1 MDIGRLTAT
10 LAVQNRGFVEA
21 NRAMQNLQKTTLQ
34 AVNIINNRLDAL
46 EGQVGALTGKLTAMG
61 QASASANRMIGDSTA
76 AGVGKAT
83 ASFDTLSSKMHQ
95 AAMGLRSFGWL
106 ATTVFTLP
114 IAAAGKTVL
123 KSYSEFEYSM
133 MKIVGLVGIAR
144 SEIEQWS
151 VSVKEMS
158 KSIGR
163 SPLELAD
170 ALYYVTSSGYKT
182 AAALGVVEQSAKAAA
197 AGLGET
203 QDIADLVTSVM
214 NAYGQGNISV
224 AKTLDVLTAAVREGK
239 GEASQYAK
247 VLGSVV
253 PFAAQLGVT
262 FDEVSGAVASM
273 TLSGASAANAA
284 TYLRNIFMKLLKPA
298 KQSEDALRAMG
309 SSTAELRNMLGEQ
322 GLMPTLIKIR
332 ELTNT
337 YGEDMLGKVIPNIR
351 AMLAELML
359 TGKNLEYNQQVME
372 SVTNSNMDL
381 AKAYQA
387 VYDVTKNRLNRA
399 NAELKSSLIDL
410 GESLKE
416 TIIPILENLAKTLA
430 NIVEWFIALDDST
443 KRTVLGFTAFL
454 ALIGPASLIASTFG
468 LAIHQ
473 VAVWV
478 NGLARAM
485 GVLRVATI
493 GASGPIGAAITLL
506 GVGVVALA
514 RYQKRLTDAARDN
527 NVFEKTLVDVNGE
540 IKKLKELTAV
550 DYSIL
555 GPEAIGKMNV
565 QARNEVLKLTEG
577 IQEAFMRGFEDNNSL
592 KNMEVTIGGVTDKLK
607 NFSQETQEAFKSKL
621 AKKYTDEVVQGWET
635 IGKTRQKFLM
645 KEAGPQDDYLSKILI
660 PNLLLA
666 KKQYDETS
674 VAAENWYKTWQEQ
687 LENSRKTGTQT
698 EDTFNATAALALMN
712 EQLRQIGVLE
722 KAYAELGVEGYDA
735 NKERLELYN
744 DALREFIENGHG
756 SDAAAKAMA
765 EAIKNLSLIV
775 ETSKNKLYQFGEAWS
790 FIEAK
795 EKALG
800 DGFDATAG
808 KLSMYN
814 EMLDT
819 FIETTTEAA
828 KTGAD
833 LNKVTEAFVKHNGAD
848 IFEGNV
854 PTTYEETLSRIV
866 ELIQKY
872 IDVGAS
878 EELQKSIDLLEK
890 QAKAFGDLD
899 IYLELLKKR
908 MQVTRSEMVKLAN
921 ASKEGINSQAF
932 KDAAKAFLDLKDA
945 YIDLEASLDAEVVLG
960 VAKAFGSYASAMDM
974 VNVATNITEA
984 KIRSLYEVI
993 ESNRGEAW
1001 TAEMEEQMGN
1011 LKDLREE
1018 VLKTQLA
1025 MESLGWIA
1033 NLWDKLT
1040 DSIGEADEKWAK
1052 WVGNILRAIPQ
1063 VLAFMQKYGEL
1074 FGITFGNSKAQAILE
1089 KSVQNR
1095 NLEAASIEKVALA
1108 KQNENIAIAASL
1120 PLRAQANLLSEAM
1133 VLSKNTELDAIAK
1146 LIPATTT
1153 ETGAKV
1159 ADAGASAQAA
1169 VANSVNAATAIVA
1182 ANAKAAEALASAV
1195 AEAAKMPFPY
1205 SLVAIALNS
1214 AAVTAA
1220 LSVPIPMVTKM
1231 ATGGVVPEGYPNDTF
1246 PALLSSGETVIPK
1259 GKAGE
1264 YAEKL
1269 IKEKQQKK
1277 RLVEFSPETE
1287 ISSILIPKLQHGG
1300 EIPPGYPNDTY
1311 PAFLSSGETV
1321 LPKKLDFTGF
1331 AFGFERMQRDTA
1343 GAIRAADTLSD
1354 RIHNFFADMATG
1366 VLTWGMQFR
1375 RPRPEEI
1382 EAGRGSWGERLPL
1395 ITEAATYGM
1404 LDEMTG
1410 KLTSLIPD
1418 AVKAVKGSVI
1428 TAKVPMEQASLGS
1441 LFDAFE
1447 VKYYQR
1453 LNAVEEGNQWL
1464 FNWLNDPATQKR
1476 YDALIKEDPTFD
1488 IMQYRGKDRTMFESD
1503 LVDWD
1508 DLTESAAN
1516 AFQRA
1521 AGLAGKGTF
1530 KPALNEYMAFVR
1542 PDLPLAKTTST
1553 AVHEATHRL
1562 TKGEELIPPMMK
1574 RDLKSVMYDASDP
1587 IGFLNDS
1594 PLFSEMLGEV
1604 ADNPD
1609 EIKGL
1614 LSEVT
1619 KDLKYYSK
1627 PTEVYARMMS
1637 VRHAA
1642 GLKPGEEITQEVGD
1656 RISDLF
1662 FDSDVVENMQPFI
1675 KDLDG
1680 LFKLMNKL
1688 PVAAGLTAGGLALSS
1703 NEASAKE
1710 YEKSK
1715 EKYPEVFKVID
1726 QRTTDTITGKPVS
1739 DYSKL
1744 HGSFDATFV
1753 EEVVKKALA
1762 RGIDPY
1768 TALAIPHVETGGTPS
1783 GSANPFAVNYENPQ
1797 QLEKLIADPIGASLD
1812 ILRQKLKLA
1821 DKLGYDTYAKMV
1833 QMYNGMGTLTQ
1844 GAVGGK
1850 KAYGIE
1856 IPDEGIKMR
1865 ENPLYGKRVEDVR
1878 NNILMQNEELV
1889 SFVESL
1895 MKDYPQPTFPSTL
1908 YKPEPPP
1915 PIEYETSLPVTEPAV
1930 AAVYKFIEALQL
1942 LESQVVNTAASTQQL
1957 TAATQAAETTAEAT
1971 QAVESAGD
1979 ASKASTVAAS
1989 AAGAASNIVSTA
2001 IQGGN
2006 VGKAMVAGV
2015 GTTMTTAVTDWLT
2028 PMLSAIPI
2036 IGPFLAPLLGG
2047 LFGGLFS
2054 GMASKMAKGGIIP
2067 PGYPNDS
2074 FPALLSSGETVLPKE
2089 YKDMPQM
2096 QDVLS
2101 KLTKQGSIPSG
2112 TISDELQLLLSTY
2125 EINFP
2130 EEKFKS
2136 LFAPLM
2142 KQPRVTAEKALDTR
2156 KKVTSRIYNYNNYS
2170 KNLTQISKAQANKT
2184 NAMLKLRKEST
2195 IGVTNSL
2202 AKLSKGILGNDKTL
2216 NQLTRSNKAS
2226 RDMRV
2231 KDASFNSIDRL
2242 TRVMK
2247 ENKVK
2252 ARVSGGTNNEVGNIQ
2267 LFEKISK
2274 MKRTNDKSLA
2284 YLTRIS
2290 RGTEMTEKMLAGAD
2304 YYPNVARMAG
2314 GGAVPPG
2321 YPNDSFPAFLS
2332 SGEYVLP
2339 SNVRTDVR
2347 NIEQKP
2353 QKISIVVDGKVSGK
2367 DLMLVLRRANV
2378 MS

>member
-735 NKERLELYN
+735 NKERLDLYN
-744 DALREFIENGHG
+744 DTLRDFIENGHG

-819 FIETTTEAA
+819 FIETTTEAVRNGEDLA
-828 KTGAD
+828 AVTKEFIEQSGTG
-833 LNKVTEAFVKHNGAD
+833 V
-848 IFEGNV
+848 FEGMV
-854 PTTYEETLSRIV
+854 PEGYEQTLTRIV
-866 ELIQKY
+866 ELIKKY
-872 IDVGAS
+872 TDLVSS
-878 EELQKSIDLLEK
+878 EELQKSIDVLKE
-890 QAKAFGDLD
+890 QAAAFGDVD
-899 IYLELLKKR
+899 IQVELLKKNI
-908 MQVTRSEMVKLAN
+908 QITRSLMNKYAKEFGIASTQFQNAAAMYTEFKQALVDVEGALDASYVKLLTTEFGRFGDKMN
-921 ASKEGINSQAF
+921 M
-932 KDAAKAFLDLKDA
+932 
-945 YIDLEASLDAEVVLG
+945 LG
-960 VAKAFGSYASAMDM
+960 VATS
-974 VNVATNITEA
+974 ITES
-984 KIRSLYEVI
+984 KIRELLTIAEKD
-993 ESNRGEAW
+993 RGETW
-1001 TAEMEEQMGN
+1001 QRSMAEQIN
-1011 LKDLREE
+1011 LLGKLRKEAE
-1018 VLKTQLA
+1018 RMDVIDDVINGFST
-1025 MESLGWIA
+1025 
-1033 NLWDKLT
+1033 LWDKL
-1040 DSIGEADEKWAK
+1040 SQLAGEADQKWMQF
-1052 WVGNILRAIPQ
+1052 VGDVLNAIPQ
-1063 VLAFMQKYGEL
+1063 IIELYRKYAKV
-1074 FGITFGNSKAQAILE
+1074 IDATNKSKVVEAVIEKAVNASKQTGTVTIEQNTIAQQA
-1089 KSVQNR
+1089 NA
-1095 NLEAASIEKVALA
+1095 AASAQSA
-1108 KQNENIAIAASL
+1108 MASATDAAASGT
-1120 PLRAQANLLSEAM
+1120 N
-1133 VLSKNTELDAIAK
+1133 AIAK
-1146 LIPATTT
+1146 GGEA
-1153 ETGAKV
+1153 V
-1159 ADAGASAQAA
+1159 ASA
-1169 VANSVNAATAIVA
+1169 TA
-1182 ANAKAAEALASAV
+1182 EG
-1195 AEAAKMPFPY
+1195 AKMPFPY
-1205 SLVAIALNS
+1205 SLVAIALGV
-1214 AAVTAA
+1214 AAVIAA
-1220 LSVPIPMVTKM
+1220 LRTAIPRPAKM
-1231 ATGGVVPEGYPNDTF
+1231 AKGGTVPEGYPNDSF
-1246 PALLSSGETVIPK
+1246 PALLTSGETVIPK
-1259 GKAGE
+1259 GKANE
-1264 YAEKL
+1264 YAEKIL
-1269 IKEKQQKK
+1269 KGKQEKK
-1277 RLVEFSPETE
+1277 RLVEFSPDTE

-1300 EIPPGYPNDTY
+1300 VIPAGYPNDSF
-1311 PAFLSSGETV
+1311 AAMLSSGEAV
-1321 LPKKLDFTGF
+1321 LPLNELED
-1331 AFGFERMQRDTA
+1331 
-1343 GAIRAADTLSD
+1343 
-1354 RIHNFFADMATG
+1354 
-1366 VLTWGMQFR
+1366 VL
-1375 RPRPEEI
+1375 
-1382 EAGRGSWGERLPL
+1382 
-1395 ITEAATYGM
+1395 
-1404 LDEMTG
+1404 
-1410 KLTSLIPD
+1410 
-1418 AVKAVKGSVI
+1418 
-1428 TAKVPMEQASLGS
+1428 
-1441 LFDAFE
+1441 
-1447 VKYYQR
+1447 
-1453 LNAVEEGNQWL
+1453 
-1464 FNWLNDPATQKR
+1464 KR
-1476 YDALIKEDPTFD
+1476 YPT
-1488 IMQYRGKDRTMFESD
+1488 
-1503 LVDWD
+1503 
-1508 DLTESAAN
+1508 
-1516 AFQRA
+1516 
-1521 AGLAGKGTF
+1521 
-1530 KPALNEYMAFVR
+1530 
-1542 PDLPLAKTTST
+1542 
-1553 AVHEATHRL
+1553 
-1562 TKGEELIPPMMK
+1562 
-1574 RDLKSVMYDASDP
+1574 
-1587 IGFLNDS
+1587 
-1594 PLFSEMLGEV
+1594 
-1604 ADNPD
+1604 
-1609 EIKGL
+1609 
-1614 LSEVT
+1614 
-1619 KDLKYYSK
+1619 
-1627 PTEVYARMMS
+1627 
-1637 VRHAA
+1637 
-1642 GLKPGEEITQEVGD
+1642 
-1656 RISDLF
+1656 
-1662 FDSDVVENMQPFI
+1662 
-1675 KDLDG
+1675 
-1680 LFKLMNKL
+1680 
-1688 PVAAGLTAGGLALSS
+1688 
-1703 NEASAKE
+1703 
-1710 YEKSK
+1710 
-1715 EKYPEVFKVID
+1715 VFKIVD
-1726 QRTTDTITGKPVS
+1726 QRKVDTITGQPVS
-1739 DYSKL
+1739 PYAKI
-1744 HGSFDATFV
+1744 HGELDFDFV
-1753 EEVVKKALA
+1753 EEVAKKALE

-1768 TALAIPHVETGGTPS
+1768 TALAIPL
-1783 GSANPFAVNYENPQ
+1783 Q
-1797 QLEKLIADPIGASLD
+1797 EKGKYASQYADPYNATNVEPHQLQAIYADEIGGSLD
-1812 ILRQKLKLA
+1812 VLRDKLKIAERLDLNTFA
-1821 DKLGYDTYAKMV
+1821 QAV
-1833 QMYNGMGTLTQ
+1833 QVFNGLGTLKPKDFGTT
-1844 GAVGGK
+1844 
-1850 KAYGIE
+1850 KAYGVE
-1856 IPDEGIKMR
+1856 LPEEGLSMKKT
-1865 ENPLYGKRVEDVR
+1865 PLYGMRIEDIR
-1878 NNILMQNEELV
+1878 NNILMQNAELVAFVEELKKQY
-1889 SFVESL
+1889 SAPI
-1895 MKDYPQPTFPSTL
+1895 YPTAIQAAVPTPPEYVQPIATD
-1908 YKPEPPP
+1908 
-1915 PIEYETSLPVTEPAV
+1915 AV
-1930 AAVYKFIEALQL
+1930 AATDMVTEALRRYT
-1942 LESQVVNTAASTQQL
+1942 TAMGVTNSAVL
-1957 TAATQAAETTAEAT
+1957 AGAEAT
-1971 QAVESAGD
+1971 TTNALAQNKY
-1979 ASKASTVAAS
+1979 ASVTNATAQGIGNV
-1989 AAGAASNIVSTA
+1989 VSTA
-2001 IQGGN
+2001 IQGGD
-2006 VGKAMVAGV
+2006 VGKAAVSGIGNLLPSLLALIPGV
-2015 GTTMTTAVTDWLT
+2015 G
-2028 PMLSAIPI
+2028 PI
-2036 IGPFLAPLLGG
+2036 LQLLLGG
-2047 LFGGLFS
+2047 LGGGIFS
-2054 GMASKMAKGGIIP
+2054 GIAAKMARGGKVP
-2067 PGYPNDS
+2067 VGYPNDTY
-2074 FPALLSSGETVLPKE
+2074 PALLTSGETVLPRE
-2089 YKDMPQM
+2089 YKDMPDM
-2096 QDVLS
+2096 LAS
-2101 KLTKQGSIPSG
+2101 LTRQGSIPSG
-2112 TISDELQLLLSTY
+2112 SISDELQLLLSTY

-2216 NQLTRSNKAS
+2216 NQLTRSNKAA

-2290 RGTEMTEKMLAGAD
+2290 RGTEMTEKLLAGAD

-2353 QKISIVVDGKVSGK
+2353 QKIHLTIDGKIAGK
-2367 DLMLVLRRANV
+2367 DIGLVLRRLTQYQ
-2378 MS
+2378 

>member
-674 VAAENWYKTWQEQ
+674 VAAENFYKTWQEQ

-1133 VLSKNTELDAIAK
+1133 VMSKNKELEAISK
-1146 LIPATTT
+1146 LVPVTTT
-1153 ETGAKV
+1153 ETAAKV

-1214 AAVTAA
+1214 AAVTTA

-1321 LPKKLDFTGF
+1321 LPKKLDFIGF
-1331 AFGFERMQRDTA
+1331 AF
-1343 GAIRAADTLSD
+1343 
-1354 RIHNFFADMATG
+1354 
-1366 VLTWGMQFR
+1366 
-1375 RPRPEEI
+1375 
-1382 EAGRGSWGERLPL
+1382 
-1395 ITEAATYGM
+1395 
-1404 LDEMTG
+1404 
-1410 KLTSLIPD
+1410 
-1418 AVKAVKGSVI
+1418 
-1428 TAKVPMEQASLGS
+1428 
-1441 LFDAFE
+1441 
-1447 VKYYQR
+1447 
-1453 LNAVEEGNQWL
+1453 
-1464 FNWLNDPATQKR
+1464 
-1476 YDALIKEDPTFD
+1476 
-1488 IMQYRGKDRTMFESD
+1488 
-1503 LVDWD
+1503 
-1508 DLTESAAN
+1508 
-1516 AFQRA
+1516 
-1521 AGLAGKGTF
+1521 
-1530 KPALNEYMAFVR
+1530 
-1542 PDLPLAKTTST
+1542 
-1553 AVHEATHRL
+1553 
-1562 TKGEELIPPMMK
+1562 
-1574 RDLKSVMYDASDP
+1574 
-1587 IGFLNDS
+1587 
-1594 PLFSEMLGEV
+1594 
-1604 ADNPD
+1604 
-1609 EIKGL
+1609 
-1614 LSEVT
+1614 
-1619 KDLKYYSK
+1619 
-1627 PTEVYARMMS
+1627 
-1637 VRHAA
+1637 
-1642 GLKPGEEITQEVGD
+1642 
-1656 RISDLF
+1656 
-1662 FDSDVVENMQPFI
+1662 
-1675 KDLDG
+1675 
-1680 LFKLMNKL
+1680 
-1688 PVAAGLTAGGLALSS
+1688 SS

-1710 YEKSK
+1710 YEKAK

-1971 QAVESAGD
+1971 QAVEGAGD

-2216 NQLTRSNKAS
+2216 NQLTRSNKAA

>member
-372 SVTNSNMDL
+372 SVTNTNMDL

-565 QARNEVLKLTEG
+565 QARDEVLKLTEG

-592 KNMEVTIGGVTDKLK
+592 KNMELTIGGVTDKLK

-674 VAAENWYKTWQEQ
+674 VAAENWYETWKKQ

-698 EDTFNATAALALMN
+698 EDTFNAKAALALMN

-722 KAYAELGVEGYDA
+722 KAYTKLGVEGYDA
-735 NKERLELYN
+735 NKERLDLYN
-744 DALREFIENGHG
+744 DTLRDFIENGHG

-819 FIETTTEAA
+819 FIETTTEPVRNGEDLAA
-828 KTGAD
+828 VTKEFIEQSGTG
-833 LNKVTEAFVKHNGAD
+833 V
-848 IFEGNV
+848 FEGMV
-854 PTTYEETLSRIV
+854 PEGYEQTLTRIV
-866 ELIQKY
+866 ELIKKY
-872 IDVGAS
+872 TDLVSS
-878 EELQKSIDLLEK
+878 EELQKAIDVLKE
-890 QAKAFGDLD
+890 QAAAFGDVD
-899 IYLELLKKR
+899 IQVELLKKNI
-908 MQVTRSEMVKLAN
+908 QITRSLMNKYAKEFGIASTQFQNAAAMYTEFKQALVDVEGALDASYVKLLTTEFGRFGDKMN
-921 ASKEGINSQAF
+921 M
-932 KDAAKAFLDLKDA
+932 
-945 YIDLEASLDAEVVLG
+945 LG
-960 VAKAFGSYASAMDM
+960 VATS
-974 VNVATNITEA
+974 ITES
-984 KIRSLYEVI
+984 KIRELLTIAEKD
-993 ESNRGEAW
+993 RGETW
-1001 TAEMEEQMGN
+1001 QRSMAEQIN
-1011 LKDLREE
+1011 LLGKLRKEAE
-1018 VLKTQLA
+1018 RMDVIDDVINGFST
-1025 MESLGWIA
+1025 
-1033 NLWDKLT
+1033 LWDKL
-1040 DSIGEADEKWAK
+1040 SQLAGEADQKWMQF
-1052 WVGNILRAIPQ
+1052 VGDVLNAIPQ
-1063 VLAFMQKYGEL
+1063 IIELYRKYAKV
-1074 FGITFGNSKAQAILE
+1074 IDATNKSKVVEAVIEKAVNASKQTGTVTIEQNTIAQQA
-1089 KSVQNR
+1089 NA
-1095 NLEAASIEKVALA
+1095 AASAQSA
-1108 KQNENIAIAASL
+1108 MASATDAAASGT
-1120 PLRAQANLLSEAM
+1120 N
-1133 VLSKNTELDAIAK
+1133 AIAK
-1146 LIPATTT
+1146 GGEA
-1153 ETGAKV
+1153 V
-1159 ADAGASAQAA
+1159 ASA
-1169 VANSVNAATAIVA
+1169 TA
-1182 ANAKAAEALASAV
+1182 EG
-1195 AEAAKMPFPY
+1195 AKMPFPY
-1205 SLVAIALNS
+1205 SLVAIALGV
-1214 AAVTAA
+1214 AAVIAA
-1220 LSVPIPMVTKM
+1220 LRTAIPRPAKM

-1264 YAEKL
+1264 YAEKIL
-1269 IKEKQQKK
+1269 KDKQEKK

-1410 KLTSLIPD
+1410 KVVSLIPD
-1418 AVKAVKGSVI
+1418 AVQAVKRAKAFPIPSAKEMVYAAEAPFKPLPAYTNRTKYNELSIKADPQVREANTWMKNWYNDEATLKRLDDLIAEQSIRTETTHPYEVSGEWENMLDRI
-1428 TAKVPMEQASLGS
+1428 KRERAYTAQVLPYNELMKDPRSWEQVAGRYN
-1441 LFDAFE
+1441 E
-1447 VKYYQR
+1447 
-1453 LNAVEEGNQWL
+1453 
-1464 FNWLNDPATQKR
+1464 R
-1476 YDALIKEDPTFD
+1476 YDKAYVAPFGSNIKATAIHEGTHRVTRADEFIPDWMKEEMTSVF
-1488 IMQYRGKDRTMFESD
+1488 SD
-1503 LVDWD
+1503 
-1508 DLTESAAN
+1508 
-1516 AFQRA
+1516 FR
-1521 AGLAGKGTF
+1521 
-1530 KPALNEYMAFVR
+1530 
-1542 PDLPLAKTTST
+1542 DLPK
-1553 AVHEATHRL
+1553 
-1562 TKGEELIPPMMK
+1562 
-1574 RDLKSVMYDASDP
+1574 
-1587 IGFLNDS
+1587 DS
-1594 PLFSEMLGEV
+1594 PHLKKIPWRVDDILGQTIL
-1604 ADNPD
+1604 D
-1609 EIKGL
+1609 
-1614 LSEVT
+1614 
-1619 KDLKYYSK
+1619 YYTE
-1627 PTEVYARMMS
+1627 PTEIYARMMEM
-1637 VRHAA
+1637 RHST
-1642 GLKPGEEITQEVGD
+1642 GLKPGQKVGNLWTGIQIQEGIQGN
-1656 RISDLF
+1656 ISGVSSRF
-1662 FDSDVVENMQPFI
+1662 FELI
-1675 KDLDG
+1675 KDVEGFTNL
-1680 LFKLMNKL
+1680 LNKL
-1688 PVAAGLTAGGLALSS
+1688 PAVAGLTAGGLALSS
-1703 NEASAKE
+1703 QEASAKD
-1710 YEKSK
+1710 YEKAK
-1715 EKYPEVFKVID
+1715 DKYPEVFKIVD
-1726 QRTTDTITGKPVS
+1726 QRNIDSITGQPVS

-1865 ENPLYGKRVEDVR
+1865 ENPLYGKRIEDVR

-1895 MKDYPQPTFPSTL
+1895 MKSYGQPTLPTALFKT
-1908 YKPEPPP
+1908 PEPTPP
-1915 PIEYETSLPVTEPAV
+1915 EYIQPIPTDTTVAITSAADALQQLITSLGVLDSTALSTADATAEV
-1930 AAVYKFIEALQL
+1930 AAGTGKYGN
-1942 LESQVVNTAASTQQL
+1942 VVS
-1957 TAATQAAETTAEAT
+1957 
-1971 QAVESAGD
+1971 
-1979 ASKASTVAAS
+1979 AS
-1989 AAGAASNIVSTA
+1989 AQGIGSVVSTA
-2001 IQGGN
+2001 IQGGD
-2006 VGKAMVAGV
+2006 VGKAAVGSLGSILPSLLSLIPGV
-2015 GTTMTTAVTDWLT
+2015 G
-2028 PMLSAIPI
+2028 PI
-2036 IGPFLAPLLGG
+2036 LQLLLGG
-2047 LFGGLFS
+2047 LGGGIFT
-2054 GMASKMAKGGIIP
+2054 GIASKMAKGGLVP
-2067 PGYPNDS
+2067 SGYPNDS
-2074 FPALLSSGETVLPKE
+2074 YPALLSSGEVVLPKE
-2089 YKDMPQM
+2089 YRDMPDM
-2096 QDVLS
+2096 LAH
-2101 KLTKQGSIPSG
+2101 LTKQGSIPSG
-2112 TISDELQLLLSTY
+2112 SISDELQLLLSTY

-2142 KQPRVTAEKALDTR
+2142 KRPTIDYLR
-2156 KKVTSRIYNYNNYS
+2156 KVSQVS
-2170 KNLTQISKAQANKT
+2170 KESKGKDKSFDYLNRISKA
-2184 NAMLKLRKEST
+2184 T
-2195 IGVTNSL
+2195 IGYKAKDRVGKSAGNVFDTTKLVDKLGRLKKVDDRSL
-2202 AKLSKGILGNDKTL
+2202 T
-2216 NQLTRSNKAS
+2216 
-2226 RDMRV
+2226 
-2231 KDASFNSIDRL
+2231 
-2242 TRVMK
+2242 
-2247 ENKVK
+2247 
-2252 ARVSGGTNNEVGNIQ
+2252 
-2267 LFEKISK
+2267 
-2274 MKRTNDKSLA
+2274 
-2284 YLTRIS
+2284 YLTKIS
-2290 RGTEMTEKMLAGAD
+2290 RGTEMTEKLLAGAD
-2304 YYPNVARMAG
+2304 YYPQVARMAG
-2314 GGAVPPG
+2314 GGQVPSG
-2321 YPNDSFPAFLS
+2321 YPNDSFPAMLS
-2332 SGEYVLP
+2332 SGEMVLP
-2339 SNVRTDVR
+2339 LPELDRSGDSFDGEVVFQIHGDVIEGILKKR
-2347 NIEQKP
+2347 N
-2353 QKISIVVDGKVSGK
+2353 KVKSK
-2367 DLMLVLRRANV
+2367 F
-2378 MS
+2378 

>member
-674 VAAENWYKTWQEQ
+674 VAAENFYKTWQEQ

-765 EAIKNLSLIV
+765 EAIKNLSFIV

-974 VNVATNITEA
+974 VQVATNITEA

-1133 VLSKNTELDAIAK
+1133 VMSKNKELEAISK
-1146 LIPATTT
+1146 LVPVTTT
-1153 ETGAKV
+1153 ETAAKV

-1214 AAVTAA
+1214 AAVTTA

-1321 LPKKLDFTGF
+1321 LPKKLDFIGF
-1331 AFGFERMQRDTA
+1331 AF
-1343 GAIRAADTLSD
+1343 
-1354 RIHNFFADMATG
+1354 
-1366 VLTWGMQFR
+1366 
-1375 RPRPEEI
+1375 
-1382 EAGRGSWGERLPL
+1382 
-1395 ITEAATYGM
+1395 
-1404 LDEMTG
+1404 
-1410 KLTSLIPD
+1410 
-1418 AVKAVKGSVI
+1418 
-1428 TAKVPMEQASLGS
+1428 
-1441 LFDAFE
+1441 
-1447 VKYYQR
+1447 
-1453 LNAVEEGNQWL
+1453 
-1464 FNWLNDPATQKR
+1464 
-1476 YDALIKEDPTFD
+1476 
-1488 IMQYRGKDRTMFESD
+1488 
-1503 LVDWD
+1503 
-1508 DLTESAAN
+1508 
-1516 AFQRA
+1516 
-1521 AGLAGKGTF
+1521 
-1530 KPALNEYMAFVR
+1530 
-1542 PDLPLAKTTST
+1542 
-1553 AVHEATHRL
+1553 
-1562 TKGEELIPPMMK
+1562 
-1574 RDLKSVMYDASDP
+1574 
-1587 IGFLNDS
+1587 
-1594 PLFSEMLGEV
+1594 
-1604 ADNPD
+1604 
-1609 EIKGL
+1609 
-1614 LSEVT
+1614 
-1619 KDLKYYSK
+1619 
-1627 PTEVYARMMS
+1627 
-1637 VRHAA
+1637 
-1642 GLKPGEEITQEVGD
+1642 
-1656 RISDLF
+1656 
-1662 FDSDVVENMQPFI
+1662 
-1675 KDLDG
+1675 
-1680 LFKLMNKL
+1680 
-1688 PVAAGLTAGGLALSS
+1688 SS

-1710 YEKSK
+1710 YEKAK

-1971 QAVESAGD
+1971 QAVEGAGD

-2216 NQLTRSNKAS
+2216 NQLTRSNKAA

>member
-687 LENSRKTGTQT
+687 LKNSRKTGTQT

-756 SDAAAKAMA
+756 ADAAAKAMA
-765 EAIKNLSLIV
+765 EAIKNLSFIV

-974 VNVATNITEA
+974 VQVATNITEA

-1133 VLSKNTELDAIAK
+1133 VMSKNKELEAISK
-1146 LIPATTT
+1146 LVPVTTT
-1153 ETGAKV
+1153 ETAAKV

-1375 RPRPEEI
+1375 RPNPEEI
-1382 EAGRGSWGERLPL
+1382 EAGRGSWGERLSL

-1410 KLTSLIPD
+1410 KVVSLIPD
-1418 AVKAVKGSVI
+1418 AVQAVKRAKAFPIPSAKEMVYAAEAPFKPLPAYTNRTKYNELSIKADPQVREANTWMKNWYNDEATLERLDDLIAEQSIRTETTHPYEVSGEWENMLDRI
-1428 TAKVPMEQASLGS
+1428 KRERAYTAQVLPYNELMKDPRSWEQVAGRYN
-1441 LFDAFE
+1441 E
-1447 VKYYQR
+1447 
-1453 LNAVEEGNQWL
+1453 
-1464 FNWLNDPATQKR
+1464 R
-1476 YDALIKEDPTFD
+1476 YDKAYVAPFGSNIKATAIHEGTHRVTRADEFIPDWMKEEMTSVF
-1488 IMQYRGKDRTMFESD
+1488 SD
-1503 LVDWD
+1503 
-1508 DLTESAAN
+1508 
-1516 AFQRA
+1516 FR
-1521 AGLAGKGTF
+1521 
-1530 KPALNEYMAFVR
+1530 
-1542 PDLPLAKTTST
+1542 DLPK
-1553 AVHEATHRL
+1553 
-1562 TKGEELIPPMMK
+1562 
-1574 RDLKSVMYDASDP
+1574 
-1587 IGFLNDS
+1587 DS
-1594 PLFSEMLGEV
+1594 PHLKKIPWRVDDILGQTIL
-1604 ADNPD
+1604 D
-1609 EIKGL
+1609 
-1614 LSEVT
+1614 
-1619 KDLKYYSK
+1619 YYTE
-1627 PTEVYARMMS
+1627 PTEIYARMMEM
-1637 VRHAA
+1637 RHST
-1642 GLKPGEEITQEVGD
+1642 GLKPGQKVGNLWTGIQIQEGIQGN
-1656 RISDLF
+1656 ISGVSSRF
-1662 FDSDVVENMQPFI
+1662 FELI
-1675 KDLDG
+1675 KDVEGFTNL
-1680 LFKLMNKL
+1680 LNKL
-1688 PVAAGLTAGGLALSS
+1688 PAVAGLTAGGLALSS
-1703 NEASAKE
+1703 QEASAKD
-1710 YEKSK
+1710 YEKAK
-1715 EKYPEVFKVID
+1715 DKYPEVFKIVD
-1726 QRTTDTITGKPVS
+1726 QRNIDSITGQPVS

-1850 KAYGIE
+1850 KAYGVE
-1856 IPDEGIKMR
+1856 IPEEGISMK
-1865 ENPLYGKRVEDVR
+1865 ENPLYGKRIEDVR

-1895 MKDYPQPTFPSTL
+1895 MKSYGQPTLPTALFKT
-1908 YKPEPPP
+1908 PEPTPP
-1915 PIEYETSLPVTEPAV
+1915 EYIQPIPTDTTVAITSAADALQQLITSLGVLDST
-1930 AAVYKFIEALQL
+1930 AL
-1942 LESQVVNTAASTQQL
+1942 STADA
-1957 TAATQAAETTAEAT
+1957 TAEVAT
-1971 QAVESAGD
+1971 GTGKYGNVVS
-1979 ASKASTVAAS
+1979 AS
-1989 AAGAASNIVSTA
+1989 AQGIGSVVSTA
-2001 IQGGN
+2001 IQGGD
-2006 VGKAMVAGV
+2006 VGKAAVGSLGSILPSLLSLIPGV
-2015 GTTMTTAVTDWLT
+2015 G
-2028 PMLSAIPI
+2028 PI
-2036 IGPFLAPLLGG
+2036 LQLLLGG
-2047 LFGGLFS
+2047 LGGGIFT
-2054 GMASKMAKGGIIP
+2054 GIASKMAKGGLVP
-2067 PGYPNDS
+2067 SGYPNDS
-2074 FPALLSSGETVLPKE
+2074 YPALLSSGEVVLPKE
-2089 YKDMPQM
+2089 YRDMPDM
-2096 QDVLS
+2096 LAS
-2101 KLTKQGSIPSG
+2101 LTRQGSIPSG
-2112 TISDELQLLLSTY
+2112 SISDELQLLLSTY

-2142 KQPRVTAEKALDTR
+2142 KRPTIPAEQALNTR
-2156 KKVTSRIYNYNNYS
+2156 KKYITKISNVNNYTNSLTKITKDQAS
-2170 KNLTQISKAQANKT
+2170 KSSALTKQIGQISKVAASVKGVKIKDKSSDQFASLIKT
-2184 NAMLKLRKEST
+2184 IKESKGKDKSFDYLRKVAQVSKESKGKDKSFDYLNRISKAT
-2195 IGVTNSL
+2195 IGYK
-2202 AKLSKGILGNDKTL
+2202 AKDRVGKSAANVFDTTKLVDKLGRLKKVD
-2216 NQLTRSNKAS
+2216 
-2226 RDMRV
+2226 
-2231 KDASFNSIDRL
+2231 DR
-2242 TRVMK
+2242 
-2247 ENKVK
+2247 
-2252 ARVSGGTNNEVGNIQ
+2252 
-2267 LFEKISK
+2267 
-2274 MKRTNDKSLA
+2274 SLA
-2284 YLTRIS
+2284 YLTKIS
-2290 RGTEMTEKMLAGAD
+2290 RGTEMTEKLLAGAD
-2304 YYPNVARMAG
+2304 YYPQVARMAG
-2314 GGAVPPG
+2314 GGQVPSG
-2321 YPNDSFPAFLS
+2321 YPNDSFPAMLS

-2339 SNVRTDVR
+2339 KNVQRNIR

-2353 QKISIVVDGKVSGK
+2353 QKIHITIDGKIKGSDIG
-2367 DLMLVLRRANV
+2367 LVLRRMNQFQ
-2378 MS
+2378 